1 MALPLVIA
9 AIAGAVLGKIRAD
22 QQERQGYKQ
31 NQLEALKTQNSPYTG
46 RTGEVVSKPDTMG
59 MMMQGAL
66 AGANFGQQLGGG
78 KTKDPEVTA
87 EDIPVKYPMPNES
100 DYQNFGLQLEYL
112 QPSQDLYDPN
122 FGSQNVP
129 APGNFSLTSEKIK
142 PQGSSDKWI
151 EMSNSKLKRD
161 ELPSLNVE
169 EEMKKKDS
177 FSILLM
183 HHGYNF

>member
-100 DYQNFGLQLEYL
+100 DYQNFGLQ

-122 FGSQNVP
+122 FSRQYLQ
-129 APGNFSLTSEKIK
+129 APSNSNLTSEKTT
-142 PQGSSDKWI
+142 PQGLSDKWI

-161 ELPSLNVE
+161 ELPSYNAE
-169 EEMKKKDS
+169 EEMKKKD
-177 FSILLM
+177 LLEAIKNYSR
-183 HHGYNF
+183 GA